1 MGFLTV
7 PYSWV
12 YKKAQQWEVEAHV
25 HFRKFFECPPSLW
38 LQKKKEDRIKEEQ
51 MGGKEEVRKEIY
63 KEGKKRR
70 ERKKGKKSFT

>member
-38 LQKKKEDRIKEEQ
+38 LQKKKEERIKEEQ
-51 MGGKEEVRKEIY
+51 MGGKEEGRKEIY